1 MRITG
6 TAWKKGFT
14 VIMTVALDP
23 PRVAGDVRDF
33 GLEDLLQQFVDLKL
47 TGRVVFKPT
56 PVELFFEHG
65 DLIAARCS
73 ELLGSILL
81 RRGAVT
87 PAQLLEAVAMQSGQ
101 TLGEVLLN
109 PPFLIRPA
117 MLRDAIHIQIMRA
130 IKLLFEDVPRT
141 FAVFHNDET
150 MPIHA
155 RIPVKVA
162 LDEIIPSLFA
172 TRIDEI
178 HMGTILRLNLFSP
191 NSKTELEPDQ
201 WVVATLLDGR
211 RNVANVCQ
219 MFQMNLPRHQNPEK
233 RVFKALKQMYQQ
245 GLVELVDYSDLDQIM
260 VRQISTRIKSYVPQQ
275 FLMLANGQR
284 SLTEIGQYLGL
295 NAPQTTEI
303 AVLLYRHHF
312 LEIHSGVMEFERF
325 LEEF

>member
-1 MRITG
+1 MI
-6 TAWKKGFT
+6 
-14 VIMTVALDP
+14 VSSDP
-23 PRVAGDVRDF
+23 PRVTGDVHDF
-33 GLEDLLQQFVDLKL
+33 GVEDLLQQFVDLRL

-56 PVELFFEHG
+56 PVELFFETG

-87 PAQLLEAVAMQSGQ
+87 PTQLLEAVAMQAQQ

-130 IKLLFEDVPRT
+130 IKLLFEDVPKK
-141 FAVFHNDET
+141 FAVFHHDET

-155 RIPVKVA
+155 RIPVQVA
-162 LDEIIPSLFA
+162 LDEIIPSLFV
-172 TRIDEI
+172 TRVDEI
-178 HMGTILRLNLFSP
+178 HMGTMLRLNLFSP
-191 NSKTELEPDQ
+191 KGKTELEPDQ

-211 RNVANVCQ
+211 RNVATVCQ
-219 MFQMNLPRHQNPEK
+219 MFQMHLPRHQNPEK
-233 RVFKALKQMYQQ
+233 SVFKALKQMYKQ
-245 GLVELVDYSDLDQIM
+245 GLVELVDYSDLDQII
-260 VRQISTRIKSYVPQQ
+260 VKQISTRIKSYVQQQ
-275 FLMLANGQR
+275 FLMLSNGQR
-284 SLTEIGQYLGL
+284 TLTEIGQYLGL
-295 NAPQTTEI
+295 DAPQTTEI

-312 LEIHSGVMEFERF
+312 LEIQSGLMEFERF

>member
-1 MRITG
+1 
-6 TAWKKGFT
+6 
-14 VIMTVALDP
+14 
-23 PRVAGDVRDF
+23 
-33 GLEDLLQQFVDLKL
+33 
-47 TGRVVFKPT
+47 
-56 PVELFFEHG
+56 
-65 DLIAARCS
+65 LIAARCS

-87 PAQLLEAVAMQSGQ
+87 PTQLIEAVAQQAGH

-109 PPFLIRPA
+109 PPFSIRPA

-130 IKLLFEDVPRT
+130 VKVLFEDVPKT
-141 FAVFHNDET
+141 FAVYHNDET

-155 RIPVKVA
+155 RIPVRIA

-172 TRIDEI
+172 TRIDDI
-178 HMGTILRLNLFSP
+178 HMGTIVRLNLFYP
-191 NSKTELEPDQ
+191 KNNTELEPDQ

-211 RNVANVCQ
+211 RNVAAVCQ
-219 MFQMNLPRHQNPEK
+219 MFQINLPRYQNPEK
-233 RVFKALKQMYQQ
+233 GVLKALKQLYRQ

-260 VRQISTRIKSYVPQQ
+260 VKQLSTRIKSYVQQQ
-275 FLMLANGQR
+275 FLLLANGQR

-295 NAPQTTEI
+295 DAPQTTEI

-312 LEIHSGVMEFERF
+312 LEIQSGLMEFERF